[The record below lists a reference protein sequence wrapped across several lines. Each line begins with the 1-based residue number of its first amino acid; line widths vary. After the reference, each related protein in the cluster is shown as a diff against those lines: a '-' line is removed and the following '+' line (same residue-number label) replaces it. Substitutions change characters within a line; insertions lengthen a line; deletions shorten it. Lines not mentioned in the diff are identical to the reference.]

1 MEEAYFSN
9 AWREGESMGIKM
21 DKPAHDMTLPE
32 LADQCT
38 SEIAKYSRKE
48 PHDDQYCLEI
58 FRRAMVEG
66 TSEAWVVLHQR
77 FSSILLGWVRR
88 HPQREAAYR
97 CDNENNYVDRA
108 FRRLWMRTVRNKSLE
123 FNTLAGA
130 LRFLHT
136 CLNSDI
142 IDTLRAQLRPEEM
155 PLPEPGFPE
164 EPVAEDTD
172 NALERWEAIKSL
184 LPNESEQR
192 LAYLLYYCGLKP
204 RQIIRLR
211 PEEFSDVQEIFR
223 LTRNILDRLKRNKDR
238 LRWLLGD
245 EEL

>member
-1 MEEAYFSN
+1 
-9 AWREGESMGIKM
+9 MGIEM
-21 DKPAHDMTLPE
+21 DKPPRDMSLSE
-32 LADQCT
+32 LADRCMG
-38 SEIAKYSRKE
+38 EIAKYSRKE

-66 TSEAWVVLHQR
+66 DSDAWEVLHQR

-108 FRRLWMRTVRNKSLE
+108 FRRLWMRTIRNQALE
-123 FNTLAGA
+123 FNSLAGA

-142 IDTLRAQLRPEEM
+142 IDTLRAQMRPEEM

-164 EPVAEDTD
+164 EPTADEPDD
-172 NALERWEAIKSL
+172 SHERWEILKRF
-184 LPNESEQR
+184 LPNEREQR

-204 RQIIRLR
+204 RQIVQFL
-211 PEEFSDVQEIFR
+211 PQEFDDVHEIFR

-245 EEL
+245 EEF

>member
-1 MEEAYFSN
+1 
-9 AWREGESMGIKM
+9 MGIDM
-21 DKPAHDMTLPE
+21 GKPAREMTLAQ
-32 LADQCT
+32 LADRCV
-38 SEIAKYSRKE
+38 SEIGKYSRKE

-58 FRRAMVEG
+58 FRRAMLEG
-66 TSEAWVVLHQR
+66 DSDAWEVLHQR

-108 FRRLWMRTVRNKSLE
+108 FRRLWTRTVRNKSLE

-142 IDTLRAQLRPEEM
+142 IDTLRAQLRPEEV
-155 PLPEPGFPE
+155 PWPEPGFPE
-164 EPVAEDTD
+164 EPVAEDPE
-172 NALERWEAIKSL
+172 NPNERWEAIKSV
-184 LPNESEQR
+184 LPNQREQK

-204 RQIIRLR
+204 RQIVQFL
-211 PEEFSDVQEIFR
+211 PGEFSDVQEIFR

-245 EEL
+245 EEF

>member
-1 MEEAYFSN
+1 
-9 AWREGESMGIKM
+9 MGIDM
-21 DKPAHDMTLPE
+21 DKPAREMTLAQ
-32 LADQCT
+32 LADRCV
-38 SEIAKYSRKE
+38 SEIGKYSRKE

-58 FRRAMVEG
+58 FRRAMLEDD
-66 TSEAWVVLHQR
+66 SDAWEVLHQR

-108 FRRLWMRTVRNKSLE
+108 FRRLWTRTVRNKSLE

-142 IDTLRAQLRPEEM
+142 IDTLRAQLRPEEV
-155 PLPEPGFPE
+155 PWPEPGFPE
-164 EPVAEDTD
+164 EPFADDPD
-172 NALERWEAIKSL
+172 NANERWEAIKSV
-184 LPNESEQR
+184 LPNQREQK

-204 RQIIRLR
+204 RQIVQFF
-211 PEEFSDVQEIFR
+211 PGEFSNVQEIFR
-223 LTRNILDRLKRNKDR
+223 MTRNILDRLKRNKDR

-245 EEL
+245 EEF